1 MSEQMT
7 DAELAELRRM
17 ADDGDA
23 RLALKL
29 GQYLRI
35 FPERGAPG
43 EFARWLALAAQ
54 GGQGEACWD
63 IAEMF
68 LFGTE
73 VERDLTRARSFLEL
87 GAALSHPLC
96 LYNLGVMRLTGEG
109 STADPAA
116 AVALFRQAAAL
127 GEPNAWYNLGICCG
141 KGIGT
146 PVDLAAARHWL
157 TRAAEAGDSR
167 APPLLAQLDQ
177 AEGGTPPTVTV
188 NLNSRQAADL
198 MRQIVA
204 DQQQALVDERRA
216 AAAHAATQPP
226 REPTLEER
234 ATAGEVEAMLE
245 LAGHARDQQ
254 RFEEAAA
261 WLGKAADAGSA
272 AAHYRLGQFHGCGGE
287 YAARAPIHRPDWL
300 PTRRH
305 LAKAVELGL
314 PAAASALAQVE
325 QVISGILARIEPIRR
340 RADAGEAAAQFDY
353 AMFLGGGELGGS
365 AADPAA
371 SLRYLELA
379 ARQGLAKAQ
388 AAIYHLF
395 MQKREPSLERAT
407 AIGWLAKAALQQNR
421 EAMFWFAEH
430 YSKGKITAA
439 DHPLAI
445 DLFGDCRRHYPECLD
460 PAQPRPSL
468 EQLQAGAKQQRLESQ
483 YLLALRYADGDGV
496 DAAPAQAIALL
507 NQCIARGYA
516 PAQYALARIHAM
528 GAGVERDMEKARALA
543 LAAARQGHVPAFIE
557 LRLFGATPEEIAA
570 VDRLRGN

>member
-7 DAELAELRRM
+7 DAELRELRQM
-17 ADDGDA
+17 AEDGDS

-35 FPERGAPG
+35 FPDRGVPG
-43 EFARWLALAAQ
+43 EFARWLAIAAKA
-54 GGQGEACWD
+54 GQGEACWD

-68 LFGTE
+68 LFGNE
-73 VERDLTRARSFLEL
+73 VERDLARAREFLER
-87 GAALSHPLC
+87 GAEVSHPLC
-96 LYNLGVMRLTGEG
+96 LYNLGVMHLTGEG
-109 STADPAA
+109 TAADPAA
-116 AVALFRQAAAL
+116 AVTLFRRAAAL

-146 PVDLAAARHWL
+146 AADLVEARKWL
-157 TRAAEAGDSR
+157 SLAAEAGDTR
-167 APPLLAQLDQ
+167 APPRLAEIDQ
-177 AEGGTPPTVTV
+177 IEGKPPPTVTV

-198 MRQIVA
+198 MRQIAA
-204 DQQQALVDERRA
+204 DQQQALMDERKA
-216 AAAHAATQPP
+216 AAAHAAEQPP
-226 REPTLEER
+226 RPPTVDER
-234 ATAGEVEAMLE
+234 AAAGDVEAMLD
-245 LAGHARDQQ
+245 LASRSREQQ
-254 RFEEAAA
+254 RFEEAAK
-261 WLGKAADAGSA
+261 WLDQAAEAGSA
-272 AAHYRLGQFHGCGGE
+272 AAHYRLGQYHGCGGE
-287 YAARAPIHRPDWL
+287 FAARAPIHRPDWL

-325 QVISGILARIEPIRR
+325 QVISGILARVEPIRR

-353 AMFLGGGELGGS
+353 AMFLGGGELGWS
-365 AADPAA
+365 ASDPAA

-395 MQKREPSLERAT
+395 MQKRVPTLDRAT

-421 EAMFWFAEH
+421 EALYWFAEH

-445 DLFGDCRRHYPECLD
+445 DLFGDSRKHYPECMD
-460 PAQPRPSL
+460 PSQPRPSL
-468 EQLQAGAKQQRLESQ
+468 EQLQVGARQQRLESI
-483 YLLALRYADGDGV
+483 YLLALRFADGDGV
-496 DAAPAQAIALL
+496 DAAPANAVSLL
-507 NQCIARGYA
+507 RQCIARGYA

-528 GAGVERDMEKARALA
+528 GAGVERDMEQAKALA
-543 LAAARQGHVPAFIE
+543 LAAARQGHVPAFVE

-570 VDRLRGN
+570 VDRLRG